1 MVVVVSFESVFQFV
15 RGLLGVSGL
24 QALSAGALQGPRPE
38 PEPEREVARLP
49 YSLRPGSDATP
60 RSGSDALASSL
71 EVLRRRGHGE
81 RDVRTALIVP
91 TRSKHVSEG
100 G

>member
-1 MVVVVSFESVFQFV
+1 MFQFV

-24 QALSAGALQGPRPE
+24 QALSRVGASKTKDSAYE

>member
-24 QALSAGALQGPRPE
+24 QALSAGAPVWIRRDSAY
-38 PEPEREVARLP
+38 EREVARLP

>member
-24 QALSAGALQGPRPE
+24 QALSAWAPSRPRPE

-60 RSGSDALASSL
+60 RSGSAALASSL
-71 EVLRRRGHGE
+71 EVLRRR
-81 RDVRTALIVP
+81 RPR
-91 TRSKHVSEG
+91 
-100 G
+100 

>member
-1 MVVVVSFESVFQFV
+1 MGASKQPD
-15 RGLLGVSGL
+15 RD
-24 QALSAGALQGPRPE
+24 SAPE

>member
-1 MVVVVSFESVFQFV
+1 MC
-15 RGLLGVSGL
+15 LGVSYVMT
-24 QALSAGALQGPRPE
+24 AGPPLEPPRASSGPRPGLSATE